1 MTKFQIG
8 DFVEI
13 IDEGCVYPNYISFY
27 DDNGHADLGRRHKDF
42 AKPHMHGVVLFS
54 GLHDFGSPM
63 IYAVEVDPGD
73 NGIVLIGESGI
84 ELVER
89 AFELPV
95 PEANKD
101 PLAINDLFGITGGV
115 TCR

>member
-1 MTKFQIG
+1 MTKFQVG
-8 DFVEI
+8 DLVEI
-13 IDEGCVYPNYISFY
+13 VDEGYVYPSYLSFNEDHGY
-27 DDNGHADLGRRHKDF
+27 ADLKHRHRGY
-42 AKPHMHGVVLFS
+42 AEPHMHGVVLFS

-95 PEANKD
+95 PEVNAD
-101 PLAINDLFGITGGV
+101 PFAIDNLFGIAGGAL
-115 TCR
+115 CR

>member
-1 MTKFQIG
+1 MTKFQVG
-8 DFVEI
+8 DLVEI
-13 IDEGCVYPNYISFY
+13 IDEGCVYPSYTSFY
-27 DDNGHADLGRRHKDF
+27 EDHGYAGLKHRHRGY
-42 AKPHMHGVVLFS
+42 AEPHMHGVVLFY